1 MAAAPSPAA
10 ASPSWHFPGP
20 SSRYHLRERSNS
32 QGKVSRPAYYYA
44 STAPTLATEIRAHR
58 RTRSSYT
65 SSQSSS
71 QNTPHGPAASS
82 PRPVSNHARSPL
94 GRYLPDDHDTIKSH
108 SRHAHHAHR
117 RHPSQPVTP
126 AKNSDSRHRVARDSP
141 FSDYFTDEARSV
153 DQAVLPT
160 AVQQV
165 LAHLAKLQSKLIRN
179 ATNGSG
185 AESGKIENYAALAL
199 VEQKLSEIDTAMS
212 GLSCVPRRN
221 RTRQQLSD
229 SGVELE
235 AEDEGHEDNDSHDG
249 RNYHNINTSFDGSVT
264 SSSSNPTSPFNDS
277 PYLAATLD
285 SLATS
290 PDTTPLPPPQFS
302 AAAATTMN
310 HPLRLHTQMATLV
323 RSVSVAQ
330 AELRQRCADVRFSY
344 EHHRAQLEGDQESAL
359 DMLRSENES
368 LRADLEL
375 ENSELL
381 FLKLQMKAIQL
392 NIGSRPPRHDDA
404 VKASK
409 QEQESSQVLQ
419 DIEQWQEDWQ
429 DVAERLER
437 RKSRYDEDP
446 VPSKGTTLQG
456 LLNQHQFVGIET
468 IQGGQET
475 DSRVQWR
482 LETMKD
488 EDESGRVKS
497 VTIKRIPDID
507 ETLDDEAGLE
517 REDRDPQESIP
528 KLDDLHEETL
538 VVADETVELLAEPQ
552 ADAPEVTAA
561 ETDDDDDD
569 DDIPDATD
577 SAQAETV
584 ETSLVENAIEPT
596 SSSYVNQST
605 QTDPLLDLSQQAL
618 PTELL
623 PALPDDDPSE
633 LNGDDGQDQDDE
645 CSLEEATIS
654 PPSPLAK
661 RKSAWDELW
670 DGLSSFA
677 GMEDD

>member
-1 MAAAPSPAA
+1 MADVPSPAA

-58 RTRSSYT
+58 RTRSSYAT
-65 SSQSSS
+65 SQTSS

-126 AKNSDSRHRVARDSP
+126 AKNSTSRRRVARDSP

-153 DQAVLPT
+153 DQAVIPT
-160 AVQQV
+160 AAQQV
-165 LAHLAKLQSKLIRN
+165 LAHLAKLQSKLIRH

-185 AESGKIENYAALAL
+185 ADGGKIEGFAALAL

-212 GLSCVPRRN
+212 GLSCVSRRN

-235 AEDEGHEDNDSHDG
+235 AEDEGDEDTNSHDG
-249 RNYHNINTSFDGSVT
+249 GHYHNINTSFDGSVT
-264 SSSSNPTSPFNDS
+264 SSSSNPSSPFNDS

-285 SLATS
+285 SLTTS

-302 AAAATTMN
+302 AATATTMN
-310 HPLRLHTQMATLV
+310 HPLRLHTQMATIV

-330 AELRQRCADVRFSY
+330 TELRQRCADARFRN
-344 EHHRAQLEGDQESAL
+344 EHHRDQLEGQESAL
-359 DMLRSENES
+359 DVLRSENES

-375 ENSELL
+375 ENCELL

-392 NIGSRPPRHDDA
+392 HVGSDPSRHGGTTEA
-404 VKASK
+404 TK
-409 QEQESSQVLQ
+409 QKQESSQVLQ
-419 DIEQWQEDWQ
+419 DIERWQEDWQ
-429 DVAERLER
+429 DVAERFER
-437 RKSRYDEDP
+437 RKSRYDEDT
-446 VPSKGTTLQG
+446 VPSKGSSPHGPLSP
-456 LLNQHQFVGIET
+456 NQFVGLET
-468 IQGGQET
+468 IKAGQET
-475 DSRVQWR
+475 DPRVQWR
-482 LETMKD
+482 LAMTKD
-488 EDESGRVKS
+488 EHHSGWVKS
-497 VTIKRIPDID
+497 VTIERVPDVEEIPDN
-507 ETLDDEAGLE
+507 EAGPE
-517 REDRDPQESIP
+517 REDRDLQESSL
-528 KLDDLHEETL
+528 KLDEVHDEPL
-538 VVADETVELLAEPQ
+538 VLVGGAAEPLAELAEPQ
-552 ADAPEVTAA
+552 LDAPGLTAA
-561 ETDDDDDD
+561 ETNRDHDDDEV
-569 DDIPDATD
+569 TD
-577 SAQAETV
+577 EIESVQ
-584 ETSLVENAIEPT
+584 VENFETGFVESATEPK
-596 SSSYVNQST
+596 SSAYVDQST
-605 QTDPLLDLSQQAL
+605 QTDPLLDLPLLAF
-618 PTELL
+618 PDELY
-623 PALPDDDPSE
+623 PALPEDDDLSNP
-633 LNGDDGQDQDDE
+633 DE
-645 CSLEEATIS
+645 RSSLEEAITMAPS
-654 PPSPLAK
+654 SPLAK

-670 DGLSSFA
+670 DGLSTFA